1 MEEDT
6 QRKKISLLIVGLL
19 CLIVIT
25 FAVSLSMGR
34 YSNVSCI
41 DALRIVIGSVF
52 GNNFNG
58 FNQNAVAVVMQLR
71 LPRIIA
77 AILVGAALSA
87 SGATYQ
93 NLFSNPIAS
102 PDTLGVSNA
111 ASFGAVLGIVLGFSL
126 SFSKIIAFVMGCIA
140 VFIVFFSAA
149 KLNKG
154 NNLTVYLL
162 LIGMIMSSVFSA
174 LLSVLKYVADPDNQL
189 PQITYWL
196 MGSMSKLTMDDLKI
210 YIIFFASG
218 TIPLVLLR
226 WRMNLLTLSE
236 AEAQS
241 LGENTVQ
248 LRGISILCATLL
260 TASSTAMTGGISWVG
275 LIIPHMVRQVVGN
288 DFKYVLPIS
297 MLGGGVFLLIM
308 DDLARTITINEL
320 PISIMTSLVGAPLFF
335 GLLIYN
341 RRRRI

>member
-1 MEEDT
+1 MNQIT
-6 QRKKISLLIVGLL
+6 LKRRFRFIIIGLL
-19 CLIVIT
+19 CLLLIAVVISLSVGRYTNISFMETINIIGNYLFGIDNTDSTQNAISVIT
-25 FAVSLSMGR
+25 
-34 YSNVSCI
+34 
-41 DALRIVIGSVF
+41 
-52 GNNFNG
+52 
-58 FNQNAVAVVMQLR
+58 QLR

-77 AILVGAALSA
+77 SVLVGAALSA

-126 SFSKIIAFVMGCIA
+126 SLSKIVAFAMGCIA
-140 VFIVFFSAA
+140 VFIVFFSAT

-210 YIIFFASG
+210 YSIFFVLG
-218 TIPLVLLR
+218 IIPLVLLR

-241 LGENTVQ
+241 LGENTIQ

-288 DFKYVLPIS
+288 NFKYVLPVS

-341 RRRRI
+341 RRRRK

>member
-1 MEEDT
+1 MNQDT
-6 QRKKISLLIVGLL
+6 LKRRFRFIIFGLFCLLLITAVISLSVGRYTKISFFDAISIVGNY
-19 CLIVIT
+19 IFGIRDGGYTQNAFSVIT
-25 FAVSLSMGR
+25 
-34 YSNVSCI
+34 
-41 DALRIVIGSVF
+41 
-52 GNNFNG
+52 
-58 FNQNAVAVVMQLR
+58 QLR

-77 AILVGAALSA
+77 AVLVGAALSA

-126 SFSKIIAFVMGCIA
+126 SFSKIVAFAMGCIV

-196 MGSMSKLTMDDLKI
+196 MGSMSKLTMDDLKL
-210 YIIFFASG
+210 YAIFFALG
-218 TIPLVLLR
+218 IIPLVLLR

-241 LGENTVQ
+241 LGENTTQ

-288 DFKYVLPIS
+288 DFKYVLPVS
-297 MLGGGVFLLIM
+297 MLGGGIFLLIM

>member
-1 MEEDT
+1 MP
-6 QRKKISLLIVGLL
+6 QIINKKKYQFILFFLICLL
-19 CLIVIT
+19 VIT
-25 FAVSLSMGR
+25 SAVSLSIGR
-34 YSNVSCI
+34 YTNISFGEAFDIFIRYIFNLKNEDSTQSDI
-41 DALRIVIGSVF
+41 SV
-52 GNNFNG
+52 
-58 FNQNAVAVVMQLR
+58 VTQLR

-77 AILVGAALSA
+77 SVLVGSALSA
-87 SGATYQ
+87 SGAAYQ

-126 SFSKIIAFVMGCIA
+126 TFSKVFAFVMGCIA
-140 VFIVFFSAA
+140 VLVVFFSAV

-162 LIGMIMSSVFSA
+162 LIGMIISSVFSA
-174 LLSVLKYVADPDNQL
+174 LLSVLKYIADPDNQL

-196 MGSMSKLTMDDLKI
+196 MGSMSKVTMEDI
-210 YIIFFASG
+210 RVYIIFFAFG
-218 TIPLVLLR
+218 VVPLLLLR

-236 AEAQS
+236 SEAKS
-241 LGENTVQ
+241 LGENTTL

-288 DFKYVLPIS
+288 DFRYLLPVS
-297 MLGGGVFLLIM
+297 MLSGGVFLLIM
-308 DDLARTITINEL
+308 DDIARTISINEL
-320 PISIMTSLVGAPLFF
+320 PISIMTSLVGAPIFF
-335 GLLIYN
+335 GILIYN
-341 RRRRI
+341 RRSR

>member
-1 MEEDT
+1 MNQDML
-6 QRKKISLLIVGLL
+6 RRRFRYIIIGLL
-19 CLIVIT
+19 CTLLITAFISLSVGRYTKISFFDAISIVGKYIFGIEHGDYTQNAFSVIT
-25 FAVSLSMGR
+25 
-34 YSNVSCI
+34 
-41 DALRIVIGSVF
+41 
-52 GNNFNG
+52 
-58 FNQNAVAVVMQLR
+58 QLR

-77 AILVGAALSA
+77 SVLVGAALSA

-126 SFSKIIAFVMGCIA
+126 SFSKIFAFAMGCIA

-210 YIIFFASG
+210 YTIFFALG
-218 TIPLVLLR
+218 IIPLVLLR

-241 LGENTVQ
+241 LGENTTQ

-288 DFKYVLPIS
+288 DFKYVLPVS

-308 DDLARTITINEL
+308 DDIARTITINEL

>member
-1 MEEDT
+1 MNQVT
-6 QRKKISLLIVGLL
+6 LKRRFRYIIIGLLFLLSITAVISLSVGRYTNIPFMEAISIFGNYIFGLDNDGSTQNA
-19 CLIVIT
+19 ISVIT
-25 FAVSLSMGR
+25 
-34 YSNVSCI
+34 
-41 DALRIVIGSVF
+41 
-52 GNNFNG
+52 
-58 FNQNAVAVVMQLR
+58 QLR

-77 AILVGAALSA
+77 SVLVGAALSA

-111 ASFGAVLGIVLGFSL
+111 ASFGAVLGIVLGFSI
-126 SFSKIIAFVMGCIA
+126 SFSKIVAFAMGCIA
-140 VFIVFFSAA
+140 VFVVFLSAA

-154 NNLTVYLL
+154 NNFTVYLL

-210 YIIFFASG
+210 YIIFFALG
-218 TIPLVLLR
+218 IIPLVLLR

-241 LGENTVQ
+241 LGENTIQ

-288 DFKYVLPIS
+288 DFKYVLPVS

>member
-1 MEEDT
+1 MNQDT
-6 QRKKISLLIVGLL
+6 LKRRFRYIIIGLFCLLLITAVISLSVGRYTKISFLEAISIISNYIFG
-19 CLIVIT
+19 IEYGGSTQNAFSVIT
-25 FAVSLSMGR
+25 
-34 YSNVSCI
+34 
-41 DALRIVIGSVF
+41 
-52 GNNFNG
+52 
-58 FNQNAVAVVMQLR
+58 QLR

-77 AILVGAALSA
+77 AVLVGAALSA
-87 SGATYQ
+87 SGSTYQ

-126 SFSKIIAFVMGCIA
+126 SFSKIVAFAMGCIA
-140 VFIVFFSAA
+140 VFVVFFSAA

-210 YIIFFASG
+210 YTIFFALG
-218 TIPLVLLR
+218 IIPLVLLR

-241 LGENTVQ
+241 LGENTTQ
-248 LRGISILCATLL
+248 LRGVSILCATLL

-288 DFKYVLPIS
+288 DFKYVLPVS